1 MKQSKR
7 LQKSASDSAGISR
20 TERAAYAQVVLRL
33 DPLCQER
40 IDSLA
45 DLASD
50 VLKREVSRA
59 VVVRAA
65 VQAWLVA
72 NEGVDPAK
80 LVEAIRAGFVARGR
94 KSYKQLHQRIEPID
108 GISQE
113 VPRKRIRLRR
123 ILPC

>member
-7 LQKSASDSAGISR
+7 VQKSASDSAGIPL
-20 TERAAYAQVVLRL
+20 TEHAAYAQVVFRL
-33 DPLCQER
+33 DPLCLER

-59 VVVRAA
+59 MVVRAA

-72 NEGVDPAK
+72 NEGVEPAK
-80 LVEAIRAGFVARGR
+80 LVEAIRGGFMARGR
-94 KSYKQLHQRIEPID
+94 KSYKQLHLRIEPLEET
-108 GISQE
+108 SREEPQ
-113 VPRKRIRLRR
+113 KRIRLRR
-123 ILPC
+123 RLS

>member
-7 LQKSASDSAGISR
+7 VQKSASDSAGIPL
-20 TERAAYAQVVLRL
+20 TEHAAYAQV
-33 DPLCQER
+33 DPLCLER

-59 VVVRAA
+59 MVVRAA

-72 NEGVDPAK
+72 NEGVEPAK
-80 LVEAIRAGFVARGR
+80 LVEAIRGGFMARGR
-94 KSYKQLHQRIEPID
+94 KSYKQLHLRIEPLEET
-108 GISQE
+108 SREEPQ
-113 VPRKRIRLRR
+113 KRIRLRR
-123 ILPC
+123 RLS